1 MHIRDKSS
9 FPAYGVK
16 LYPLKMVMDFAL
28 LPNDDFFA
36 ARPLLASIDKS
47 LECRLNPLPSVL
59 ERVRGAVMFSE
70 TATKAGD
77 DWPAAAYLRAGLAD
91 LVSIEEVQRL
101 DRPTR
106 APLKVRNCANPLVH
120 LLALVRH
127 LNIHVK
133 SVVAIARQVPAKF
146 DGHEFD
152 LKVCVISNLS
162 VSDLQ
167 ALKNGAYYS
176 SAELQQ
182 MTDWFQAAQLHWG
195 AGYLLRIGA
204 ESFATEVATHHGLP
218 VA

>member
-1 MHIRDKSS
+1 
-9 FPAYGVK
+9 
-16 LYPLKMVMDFAL
+16 MDFAR

-47 LECRLNPLPSVL
+47 LECRLKPLPSVL

-70 TATKAGD
+70 RASKAAN
-77 DWPAAAYLRAGLAD
+77 DWPAAAYLRAALAD
-91 LVSIEEVQRL
+91 LVSIEEVQQL
-101 DRPTR
+101 DRPTSP
-106 APLKVRNCANPLVH
+106 PLKVRNCANPLVH

-133 SVVAIARQVPAKF
+133 SVMTIAREVPANLN
-146 DGHEFD
+146 GHEFD
-152 LKVCVISNLS
+152 MKVCVISNLT

-167 ALKNGAYYS
+167 ALKNGKYYS
-176 SAELQQ
+176 SAELKQ
-182 MTDWFQAAQLHWG
+182 MTDWFQATQLHWG

-204 ESFATEVATHHGLP
+204 ESFATEVAIHHGLP